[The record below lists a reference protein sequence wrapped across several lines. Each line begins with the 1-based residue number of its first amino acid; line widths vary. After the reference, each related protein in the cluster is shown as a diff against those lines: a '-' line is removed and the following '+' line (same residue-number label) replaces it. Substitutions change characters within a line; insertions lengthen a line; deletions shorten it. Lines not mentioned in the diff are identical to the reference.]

1 MLKVLLVVAAI
12 AFVVWVL
19 VKLTIRRLDG
29 PGGSRPRVI
38 GPDDD
43 PDFLWDLNKKNRK
56 QKKPPPPDPDTD
68 DEPGDE
74 AKPA

>member
-19 VKLTIRRLDG
+19 VRLTLRRLDG
-29 PGGSRPRVI
+29 PAGSRPRFI

-43 PDFLWDLNKKNRK
+43 PDFLRGLDRPRK
-56 QKKPPPPDPDTD
+56 PED
-68 DEPGDE
+68 D
-74 AKPA
+74 

>member
-19 VKLTIRRLDG
+19 VKLTLRRMDG

-43 PDFLWDLNKKNRK
+43 PDFLRGLDRPRK
-56 QKKPPPPDPDTD
+56 PED
-68 DEPGDE
+68 D
-74 AKPA
+74 

>member
-19 VKLTIRRLDG
+19 VRVSLRRLDG
-29 PGGSRPRVI
+29 GSGGTSRPRVI

-43 PDFLWDLNKKNRK
+43 PDFLRGLDRPRK
-56 QKKPPPPDPDTD
+56 PED
-68 DEPGDE
+68 D
-74 AKPA
+74 